1 MSEELLQSL
10 MQLFAIIAK
19 LDGSK
24 AEERNVVALFL
35 NNQLNLEDSEKYLSF
50 FDQYLEDHSRVRKPP
65 KNATTHTRLTVRD
78 SSKMLLI
85 CTRINQELSQRQKV
99 VVLFTLLALI
109 RADDHISAIEYEFL
123 TTVADIFNISI
134 KEFKLIE
141 TFAWSKQLHEA
152 DMEDL
157 LFISNKH
164 RHYNISRHIIAPHIE
179 GEISVMRI
187 AAIGMYMIRFD
198 GTGIYYLNGLQMFS
212 GELYA
217 LESGSVIKGSRL
229 NAIYYSDIVSKF
241 LDTEGHEHL
250 NFTALH
256 ISYTFAN
263 GRVGLHDLSIGEESG
278 KLVGLMG
285 ASGAGKST
293 LLEILNGNLAPTKGQ
308 VLLNGIDIHQQ
319 PDKVKGLIGYVPQD
333 DLLIEELSVYQNL
346 YYAAC
351 LCFGIYSK
359 TQIHELVDK
368 TLISLGLSDI
378 SHLKVGTTLDKTIS
392 GGERKRL
399 NIGLELLRAP
409 SVLFVDEPTSGL
421 SSRDSLNIM
430 DLLKELTLSGKL
442 VFVVIHQP
450 SSDIFKLF
458 DKLIIIDTGGYP
470 IYYGNPIEAIVYF
483 KSLVNQINKQ
493 QTVCSECGNVNPEQI
508 FDIVETRI
516 VNQYGRF
523 TSKRK
528 FLPETWNQHFVEKQ
542 KEQEFKVAQSSITGN
557 LHVANWLRQW
567 QLFLQRDFLSK
578 INNKQYLIVN
588 FMQAPLLALVL
599 AFVNRYYKNMGNSQG
614 YFFGLNENIPVF
626 FFIAIIV
633 ALFMGLVVSAEEIF
647 HDRRM
652 LKREAFLDLS
662 RSSYLL
668 SKVAILFAMSA
679 IQTLMF
685 VLVSNLI
692 LDIRDFTLIQ
702 WLILFSVS
710 CFANLL
716 GLNIS
721 SAFSSAVT
729 IYIMIP
735 ILLIPQL
742 VLGGIVVK
750 FDKINP
756 AMASGDKVPFL
767 GDMMASRWAFE
778 AVMVSQFRYNPY
790 MQPLFDYDRQ
800 INQAEFK
807 KVYLYP
813 ALTNQAQEAKD
824 AIGQANKGNDLAHN
838 LTILNTHLAQEAGL
852 LGLPQPLFMHNLT
865 PNHFTAAIADSALSF
880 IQKLNNYQSAIYNQT
895 LQEKQMYLA
904 IKTATPTS
912 SRLWLERKNLYYNT
926 AVAEMVKNTN
936 QTERMEEAE
945 TQFYQK
951 LYPIYRPNTPDTP
964 NWSVRSHFFASEKSW
979 LGYQIS
985 TLWFNILVIWL
996 MCLVAY
1002 AALYYDL
1009 LRKGVASLTKILD

>member
-1 MSEELLQSL
+1 

-19 LDGSK
+19 LDGTK

-50 FDQYLEDHSRVRKPP
+50 FDQYLEEHSRVRKTP
-65 KNATTHTRLTVRD
+65 KNASTDVRLTVRD

-99 VVLFTLLALI
+99 VVLFTLLSLI

-141 TFAWSKQLHEA
+141 TFAWSRQLHEA
-152 DMEDL
+152 DMDDL
-157 LFISNKH
+157 LFISANRH
-164 RHYNISRHIIAPHIE
+164 RQYNISRHIVAPHLD
-179 GEISVMRI
+179 GEITVMRV
-187 AAIGMYMIRFD
+187 AAIGMYMVRFD
-198 GTGIYYLNGLQMFS
+198 GAGVYYLNGLQMHS
-212 GELYA
+212 GEIYA
-217 LESGSVIKGSRL
+217 LESGSVIKGDHL
-229 NAIYYSDIVSKF
+229 QAIYYSDIVSKF
-241 LDTEGHEHL
+241 LDTEGHEHI
-250 NFTALH
+250 NFTALN
-256 ISYTFAN
+256 IAYQFTN

-293 LLEILNGNLAPTKGQ
+293 LLEILNGNLSPTQGH
-308 VLLNGIDIHQQ
+308 VLLNGIDIHQNPEQ
-319 PDKVKGLIGYVPQD
+319 IRGVIGYVPQD
-333 DLLIEELSVYQNL
+333 DLLIEELTVYQNL
-346 YYAAC
+346 YYAAR
-351 LCFGIYSK
+351 LCFGNYSK
-359 TQIHELVDK
+359 AQIHELVDK
-368 TLISLGLSDI
+368 TLISLGLSEI
-378 SHLKVGTTLDKTIS
+378 SHLKVGTALDKTIS

-450 SSDIFKLF
+450 SSDIFKMF
-458 DKLIIIDTGGYP
+458 DTLLLMDIGGYP

-528 FLPETWNQHFVEKQ
+528 FLPETWNQHFVEIQ
-542 KEQEFKVAQSSITGN
+542 KHQEFKALKSPITGN
-557 LHVANWLRQW
+557 LHVANWLKQW
-567 QLFLQRDFLSK
+567 QLFLRRDFLSK

-588 FMQAPLLALVL
+588 FMQAPLLAFVL
-599 AFVNRYYKNMGNSQG
+599 AFVNRYYKTTNDSQG
-614 YFFGLNENIPVF
+614 YVFGENENIPVF

-662 RSSYLL
+662 RSGYLL

-685 VLVSNLI
+685 VLVSDLI
-692 LDIRDFTLIQ
+692 LGIRDFTLVQ

-721 SAFSSAVT
+721 SAFNSAVT

-767 GDMMASRWAFE
+767 GDMMVSRWAFE

-813 ALTNQAQEAKD
+813 ALSNKAQEAKD
-824 AIGQANKGNDLAHN
+824 LVGTANQTNKFAHN
-838 LTILNTHLAQEAGL
+838 LTILNTHLAEEADL
-852 LGLPQPLFMHNLT
+852 LGLSQPLFMHNLKAK
-865 PNHFTAAIADSALSF
+865 HFTTAVADSALLF
-880 IQKLNNYQSAIYNQT
+880 IQKLTDYQSALYVQR

-912 SRLWLERKNLYYNT
+912 SRLWLERKQLYYNS

-964 NWSVRSHFFASEKSW
+964 VWSVRSHFFAAEKSW
-979 LGYQIS
+979 LGYKIS
-985 TLWFNILVIWL
+985 TLWFNVLIIWL
-996 MCLVAY
+996 MSLVAY

-1009 LRKGVASLTKILD
+1009 MRKAVAYLAKMFD